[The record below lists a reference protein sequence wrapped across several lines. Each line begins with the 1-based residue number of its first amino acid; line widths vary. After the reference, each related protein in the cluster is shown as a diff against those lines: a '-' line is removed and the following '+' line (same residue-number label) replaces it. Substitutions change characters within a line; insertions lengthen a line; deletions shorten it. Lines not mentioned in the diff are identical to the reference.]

1 MGLRLENAVI
11 IIDEAHNVDDACREA
26 ASLEVT
32 RSDLLQVIASFRTM
46 VVAEHLA
53 VVSGLLSYTMMVE
66 YRYDPRHPPSSLTS
80 QMHEAFQRIFSAAL
94 LWCDAQ
100 ASAQGWAAAAAGTAG
115 LAHYG
120 FERQASQPAAQ
131 EAAGARRGIADEGG
145 VQWSGSDAVDLLAA
159 WGVSHGSYLELYAFH
174 EAIADF
180 RKQQQQEAAEAALN
194 RRASSEPVTM
204 LSAKALNLAERLLVC
219 AGFLLSPP
227 VTRSS
232 TAAATPKA
240 VAPALGGGP
249 NYASSAAVFGS
260 APLQSPAK
268 PATRQ
273 PDSSEHY
280 FLMLQRD
287 DAVVAPAQGATLAYD
302 DGPTARGEPRE
313 GTDQKPQFRLC
324 LWCMS
329 PSLAFRD
336 VEAQARCVILTS
348 GTLSPLDSF
357 AAELGVAFPL
367 QLSAPHVINVGRQL
381 WAGVVAEAHW
391 AQGVALLPDR
401 AAAARSALSDAAS
414 TPPLL
419 PVSWTVEPVRPHR
432 PSVVIN
438 GAYRHSQGPEYL
450 EAIGTALLTLAAVT
464 PGGILVFFPSY
475 RYDGVGRYA
484 VRLARILCAHSLQPP
499 RALCGALE
507 AHQGRRGA
515 FRGSPTAPRAVAS
528 RRLARKESRGRRGP
542 PNTVCPTQG

>member
-1 MGLRLENAVI
+1 
-11 IIDEAHNVDDACREA
+11 
-26 ASLEVT
+26 
-32 RSDLLQVIASFRTM
+32 
-46 VVAEHLA
+46 
-53 VVSGLLSYTMMVE
+53 
-66 YRYDPRHPPSSLTS
+66 
-80 QMHEAFQRIFSAAL
+80 MHEAFQRIFSAAL
-94 LWCDAQ
+94 QWCDAQ
-100 ASAQGWAAAAAGTAG
+100 SAAQGWAAAAAGTAG

-131 EAAGARRGIADEGG
+131 DAAGARRGIADEGG

-174 EAIADF
+174 EAIVDF

-194 RRASSEPVTM
+194 RRASSEPATM

-227 VTRSS
+227 VTRASN
-232 TAAATPKA
+232 AAATA
-240 VAPALGGGP
+240 EALAPALGGGAT
-249 NYASSAAVFGS
+249 YASSTAAFGS
-260 APLQSPAK
+260 APLHSPAK

-302 DGPTARGEPRE
+302 DGATARGE
-313 GTDQKPQFRLC
+313 GTEQKPQFRLC

-357 AAELGVAFPL
+357 AAELGVEFPL
-367 QLSAPHVINVGRQL
+367 QLSAPHVINVSRQL

-401 AAAARSALSDAAS
+401 AAAALSDAAS
-414 TPPLL
+414 TQPLL
-419 PVSWTVEPVRPHR
+419 PVSWTVETVRPHR

-475 RYDGVGRYA
+475 R
-484 VRLARILCAHSLQPP
+484 
-499 RALCGALE
+499 
-507 AHQGRRGA
+507 
-515 FRGSPTAPRAVAS
+515 
-528 RRLARKESRGRRGP
+528 
-542 PNTVCPTQG
+542 